1 MDCSDNG
8 KNQREM
14 VVQLKKN
21 PNSFQDIWNGFS
33 YEDFLLS
40 SPILAKQELPKE
52 WKSIHNSQIQNET
65 ATHQTISGND
75 WVGINP
81 YLLQL
86 ALGNISLRNLNAEK
100 IKRQEEKK
108 IKADKEEKLKLEAL
122 KKEISE
128 IVPVNFKNVSIKV
141 SKREG
146 SFQGVSVNIDGLSV
160 GSEEYKSFGF
170 NLMID
175 YAEKSSS
182 RNLTKLFRIQVP
194 ADGLIPEFAL
204 PNLEECKDITWKKT
218 NNGIKLAYLIGNES
232 ESNICVLKT
241 LYPEKR
247 NFLGSIANALPDILK
262 KGLAEDQE
270 QLEAILHLLND
281 AKQQEL

>member
-1 MDCSDNG
+1 M
-8 KNQREM
+8 
-14 VVQLKKN
+14 
-21 PNSFQDIWNGFS
+21 
-33 YEDFLLS
+33 
-40 SPILAKQELPKE
+40 
-52 WKSIHNSQIQNET
+52 
-65 ATHQTISGND
+65 
-75 WVGINP
+75 
-81 YLLQL
+81 
-86 ALGNISLRNLNAEK
+86 
-100 IKRQEEKK
+100 
-108 IKADKEEKLKLEAL
+108 
-122 KKEISE
+122 
-128 IVPVNFKNVSIKV
+128 PVNFKNVSIKV
-141 SKREG
+141 SKRED

-204 PNLEECKDITWKKT
+204 PNLEECKHLTWKKT

-247 NFLGSIANALPDILK
+247 NFLGSIANALPDILE